1 MVIPVDRAAADPF
14 DLRRFQ
20 TAQEGIYDDVLEE
33 LQAGRKRSHWM
44 WFVFP
49 QLDGLGGSGMARRYA
64 IKGLAEAGAY
74 LRHPQLGARLLEC
87 TRTVIGID
95 GRTAHQIFGSPD
107 DMKFR
112 SSMTLF
118 ERVRGADAA
127 FSVALDRYYAGH
139 RDAATIR
146 MLEAAP

>member
-1 MVIPVDRAAADPF
+1 MISVDGAAADPF

-20 TAQEGIYDDVLEE
+20 TAQEGIYDEALHE
-33 LQAGRKRSHWM
+33 LHTGRKRSHWM

-49 QLDGLGGSGMARRYA
+49 QFDGLGSSDMARRYA
-64 IKGLAEAGAY
+64 IKSLAEASAY

-87 TRTVIGID
+87 TRAVNGID
-95 GRTAHQIFGSPD
+95 GRDAHQIFGAPD

-118 ERVRGADAA
+118 EQVPGADAA
-127 FSVALDRYYAGH
+127 FGVALDKYYAGQ

-146 MLEAAP
+146 LLAAAGR